1 MAYGKKLWEDNS
13 LSASGG
19 LSCSTCHAGYNTLS
33 KSFALPYPHKIAM
46 VQAQIG
52 VETLV
57 DVEQI
62 VQFCMMSPMQAK
74 PLAWESKE
82 LAALSAFVVDFQ
94 KGYTPK

>member
-1 MAYGKKLWEDNS
+1 
-13 LSASGG
+13 
-19 LSCSTCHAGYNTLS
+19 
-33 KSFALPYPHKIAM
+33 M